1 MDGNYER
8 SFVTWTNSFN
18 RDSSTPAA
26 SLSDLTSGDL
36 LLPIARTVLGG
47 NGTGGVE
54 SDADTGWLG
63 VFALM
68 KPAGLLEED
77 AEPPGAVTPHED
89 KVALVRTTLEALLR
103 HAVGEQCSCQEVII
117 NKILSLDPEV
127 QMGLRNIILG
137 QQQQQH
143 ELSFEVSTP
152 GRESIREDEGLFE
165 VSPVHSI
172 RSKIASTPMGSDH
185 ALGLSSEGLESD
197 ERSSGS
203 NFSSIE
209 GDQRER
215 AAPIGPKKQQN
226 SKIIP
231 TSYGAPGKW
240 VTVAANG
247 LGSTSTTEV

>member
-1 MDGNYER
+1 MDGDYER
-8 SFVTWTNSFN
+8 SFIAWINSFN
-18 RDSSTPAA
+18 RDSSTPAV

-36 LLPIARTVLGG
+36 LLTIVRTVLVGDV
-47 NGTGGVE
+47 TGRVE

-68 KPAGLLEED
+68 KPAGLLEES

-89 KVALVRTTLEALLR
+89 KVALVRTSLEALLR
-103 HAVGEQCSCQEVII
+103 YAVGEQCSCQEIII
-117 NKILSLDPEV
+117 NKILTLDPEV
-127 QMGLRNIILG
+127 QMGLRNVILG

-143 ELSFEVSTP
+143 ELSFEVATP
-152 GRESIREDEGLFE
+152 SRESVREDEGLFD

-172 RSKIASTPMGSDH
+172 RSKIASPPIVSDH

-197 ERSSGS
+197 ERSLGS
-203 NFSSIE
+203 NFSSLE

-226 SKIIP
+226 S
-231 TSYGAPGKW
+231 YGASSKW
-240 VTVAANG
+240 VTVAASDF
-247 LGSTSTTEV
+247 GSTSMPEV